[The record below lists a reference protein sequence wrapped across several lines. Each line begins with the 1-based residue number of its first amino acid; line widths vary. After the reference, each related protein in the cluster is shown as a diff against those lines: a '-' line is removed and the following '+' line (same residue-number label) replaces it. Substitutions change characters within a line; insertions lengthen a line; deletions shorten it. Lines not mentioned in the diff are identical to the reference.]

1 MLVANSLS
9 MAPDEIHD
17 DDDLNLP
24 RQRRPFNPF
33 IKKPLWVVL
42 KKEGHNGNNSNNDE
56 REEELRQQHN
66 NPPPPRHLS
75 LFDLVSIGVGGT
87 IGSGIFV
94 LNGLI
99 AHNYAGPATFV
110 SWLLSGMAAML
121 SGCCYAELSGRI
133 PVAGSSYSY
142 AYVALGEL
150 PAFITAGMVSLEF
163 LLSGSAVARS
173 WGDKVVMWLR
183 VNLNVSESVLQYL
196 EPGYG
201 INPVACLISIVTTI
215 LVMKGI
221 KESKAITDIFTW
233 IKVMLVIFMVI
244 GGFVLFDRSNFVPFI
259 PPEFGVSGVLRGA
272 VSSFFGYLGFD
283 AMCCVAGE
291 AINAERNLPLSI
303 MITLAIV
310 TTLYV
315 LAAISLVGMQT
326 YQEISPESGFP
337 VAFKSNGVAWA
348 SQFTAFGEVLTL
360 PVVVLICIVIQPRL
374 QYALAMDGLL
384 PAVFGET
391 DATGNTVKGALIA
404 GVLMTIF
411 ATFVP
416 FSYLDDFVSAGILL
430 AFTITNCSLIIMR
443 RRSPESEPLLLQK
456 YLAWYNIFAFSS
468 CMCLSHIAVKSIS
481 WGIGSILGLLTLF
494 ISIRISFKC
503 PVKTSFGNATSNTS
517 QIFGNKQYFSTP
529 FMPYIPCLGIFVNY
543 FLISQLEFVGI
554 FLLLAYIM
562 LFILL
567 YFLYGAR
574 HSVGRREGWKEQEY
588 LMIRSRYN
596 EVEPQGVIT

>member
-1 MLVANSLS
+1 MYSLS
-9 MAPDEIHD
+9 MAPEEIHD
-17 DDDLNLP
+17 PNLP
-24 RQRRPFNPF
+24 RQRWKFNPF

-42 KKEGHNGNNSNNDE
+42 NNNNNNSDD
-56 REEELRQQHN
+56 REEDENSTRQKQTN

-99 AHNYAGPATFV
+99 AHNYAGPATFL
-110 SWLLSGMAAML
+110 SWLLSGSAAML

-183 VNLNVSESVLQYL
+183 VNLNVSETVLQYL

-201 INPVACLISIVTTI
+201 INPIACLISIVTTI

-221 KESKAITDIFTW
+221 KESKLITDIFTW
-233 IKVMLVIFMVI
+233 VKVMLVVFMVI
-244 GGFVLFDRSNFVPFI
+244 GGFFLFDGSNFEPFI
-259 PPEFGVSGVLRGA
+259 PPEFGVSGILRGA

-315 LAAISLVGMQT
+315 LAAISLVGMQD

-337 VAFKSNGVAWA
+337 VAFKSNGIEWA
-348 SQFTAFGEVLTL
+348 SQLTAFGEVLTL
-360 PVVVLICIVIQPRL
+360 PVVVLICIIIQPRL

-384 PAVFGET
+384 PAIFGET

-443 RRSPESEPLLLQK
+443 RRSPESEPHLLEKNLS
-456 YLAWYNIFAFSS
+456 WYNIFAFSS
-468 CMCLSHIAVKSIS
+468 CMCFSHITVKSIR
-481 WGIGSILGLLTLF
+481 WGLGSILGLLSLL
-494 ISIRISFKC
+494 ISIRISIRC
-503 PVKTSFGNATSNTS
+503 PAKTSFGNATSNTY
-517 QIFGNKQYFSTP
+517 QLFGDKQYFSTP

-543 FLISQLEFVGI
+543 FLISQLEFLGI
-554 FLLLAYIM
+554 FLLLAYIL

-574 HSVGRREGWKEQEY
+574 NSVGRREGWKEQEY
-588 LMIRSRYN
+588 LMINRSRYD
-596 EVEPQGVIT
+596 EMEPQGVIT

>member
-1 MLVANSLS
+1 MNAT
-9 MAPDEIHD
+9 PDEIH
-17 DDDLNLP
+17 DDLNLP
-24 RQRRPFNPF
+24 RQQRKFNPF

-42 KKEGHNGNNSNNDE
+42 KKEGNISSNNDD
-56 REEELRQQHN
+56 REEEENTRQQIN
-66 NPPPPRHLS
+66 LNPPPPRHLS

-99 AHNYAGPATFV
+99 AHNYAGPATFL
-110 SWLLSGMAAML
+110 SWLLSGSAALL

-133 PVAGSSYSY
+133 PVTGSSYLY

-150 PAFITAGMVSLEF
+150 PAFVTAGMVSLEF

-201 INPVACLISIVTTI
+201 INPIACLISIVTTI

-221 KESKAITDIFTW
+221 KESKLITDIFTW
-233 IKVMLVIFMVI
+233 VKVMLVIFMVI

-259 PPEFGVSGVLRGA
+259 PPEYGVSGIMRGA

-291 AINAERNLPLSI
+291 AKNAERNLPLSI

-315 LAAISLVGMQT
+315 SAAISLVGMQN

-337 VAFKSNGVAWA
+337 VAFKSNGIDWA
-348 SQFTAFGEVLTL
+348 SQLTAFGEVMTL

-404 GVLMTIF
+404 GALMTIF

-416 FSYLDDFVSAGILL
+416 FSYLDDFVSAGILM

-443 RRSPESEPLLLQK
+443 RRSPESEPHLLQK
-456 YLAWYNIFAFSS
+456 NLAWYNIFAFST
-468 CMCLSHIAVKSIS
+468 CMSISHIKVKAIR
-481 WGIGSILGLLTLF
+481 WGIGSILGLLSLL
-494 ISIRISFKC
+494 ISIRISIKC
-503 PVKTSFGNATSNTS
+503 PAMTLFGNATSNTLFS
-517 QIFGNKQYFSTP
+517 DKQYFSTP

-543 FLISQLEFVGI
+543 FLISQLEFLGI
-554 FLLLAYIM
+554 FLLLAYIL
-562 LFILL
+562 LFVLL

-574 HSVGRREGWKEQEY
+574 NSVGRGEGWKEQDY
-588 LMIRSRYN
+588 FLISMSRSKDN
-596 EVEPQGVIT
+596 EVELQGIIT

>member
-1 MLVANSLS
+1 

-17 DDDLNLP
+17 DLNLP
-24 RQRRPFNPF
+24 RQQRKFNPF

-42 KKEGHNGNNSNNDE
+42 KKEGNSSAEDGDGDE
-56 REEELRQQHN
+56 SQQTN
-66 NPPPPRHLS
+66 SPPPRHLS

-94 LNGLI
+94 LNGII
-99 AHNYAGPATFV
+99 AHNYAGPATFL
-110 SWLLSGMAAML
+110 SWLLSGSAAML

-150 PAFITAGMVSLEF
+150 PAFVTAGMVSLEF

-201 INPVACLISIVTTI
+201 INPVACLISIVTTF

-221 KESKAITDIFTW
+221 KESKLITDIFTW
-233 IKVMLVIFMVI
+233 VKVMLVIFMVI

-259 PPEFGVSGVLRGA
+259 PPAFGVSGVLRGA

-291 AINAERNLPLSI
+291 AKNAERNLPLSI

-315 LAAISLVGMQT
+315 LAAISLVGMQN

-337 VAFKSNGVAWA
+337 EAFKSNNIEWA
-348 SQFTAFGEVLTL
+348 SQLTAFGEVVTL

-404 GVLMTIF
+404 GALMTIF

-416 FSYLDDFVSAGILL
+416 FSYLDDFVSAGILM

-443 RRSPESEPLLLQK
+443 RRSPESDPHLLQK
-456 YLAWYNIFAFSS
+456 NLAWYNVFAFST
-468 CMCLSHIAVKSIS
+468 CMSISHIKVKAIR
-481 WGIGSILGLLTLF
+481 WGIGSILGLLSLF
-494 ISIRISFKC
+494 ISIRISIKC
-503 PVKTSFGNATSNTS
+503 PAMTSFGNATNNTS

-543 FLISQLEFVGI
+543 FLISQLEFLGI
-554 FLLLAYIM
+554 FLLLAYIL
-562 LFILL
+562 LFVLL
-567 YFLYGAR
+567 YFVYGAR
-574 HSVGRREGWKEQEY
+574 NSVGRREGWKEQDY
-588 LMIRSRYN
+588 FLIATNSRLKDD
-596 EVEPQGVIT
+596 EVEPQGIIT